1 MLSDKPFLNLIQGAS
16 SGHSPTP
23 HPTFSAADA
32 TAAERKEKE
41 QNLFI
46 TDIFLNLSAT
56 GENSSQLL

>member
-1 MLSDKPFLNLIQGAS
+1 MGTHP
-16 SGHSPTP
+16 P